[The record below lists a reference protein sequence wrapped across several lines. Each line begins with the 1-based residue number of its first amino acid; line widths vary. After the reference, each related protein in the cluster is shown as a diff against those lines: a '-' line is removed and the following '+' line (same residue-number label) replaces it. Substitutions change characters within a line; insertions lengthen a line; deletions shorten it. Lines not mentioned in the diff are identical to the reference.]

1 MASSTRGLKR
11 KPISRNSHALDGILT
26 PRGSIFKDVNMH
38 RRTGGR
44 LASSKQNTLRKIPDL
59 RSSSGSPEASM
70 STSSGPSRM
79 EHEVQPQPQPQ
90 PQNVDRPTLLS
101 LQEEEEDARPSYQ
114 EVNRNNPCVGKP
126 GIHQ

>member
-1 MASSTRGLKR
+1 
-11 KPISRNSHALDGILT
+11 
-26 PRGSIFKDVNMH
+26 MH
-38 RRTGGR
+38 CRAGGR

-90 PQNVDRPTLLS
+90 NVDRPTLLS

-114 EVNRNNPCVGKP
+114 EVDRNNPRVSSWCYSLCPCEWPVANRLFILP
-126 GIHQ
+126 FTVC